1 MWKDKN
7 NSRKKKQV
15 VFLERQ
21 NHYFTIEMNSKLS
34 LGAQCFYLPL
44 CVCVDVLYTYMTDSE
59 HLDLVVSQ
67 VRGNVGLEDMSDS

>member
-1 MWKDKN
+1 M
-7 NSRKKKQV
+7 
-15 VFLERQ
+15 FLP
-21 NHYFTIEMNSKLS
+21 S
-34 LGAQCFYLPL
+34 PV